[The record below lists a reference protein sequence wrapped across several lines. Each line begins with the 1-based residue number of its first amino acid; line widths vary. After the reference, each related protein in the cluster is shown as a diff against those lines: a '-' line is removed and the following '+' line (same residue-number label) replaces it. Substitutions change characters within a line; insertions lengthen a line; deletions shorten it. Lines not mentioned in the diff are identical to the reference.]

1 MAPTRKPGRGCPGLA
16 VLALFLL
23 APFVGEFL
31 LGNLTVPQLGLGVLL
46 APLYGCGALL
56 VREVGRRTGGWPTMV
71 LLAAAYAL
79 IEEGPVDQLLW
90 NDSYA
95 GQDLVHGPSFVPGPG
110 TSVELVQA
118 VLALH
123 TVWSVC
129 VPIALVEACV
139 PARRTT
145 PWLGRRGLAVTSV
158 VYVLGASLVFWGNYT
173 EEHFIA
179 PPAQLA
185 VCVVA
190 IVALVVVAL
199 RIPRDHPKAPN
210 ADTIAAAA
218 ALGPAPA
225 PWRVGALALAG
236 TSLYWGPSVLLT
248 ADWFEWIGVALWF
261 LVAVGGALAVARW
274 SRRPGWGARHV
285 CALAGGALLTY
296 VWAAFP
302 VRPEDGGSLTADLVS
317 NAVCAALALAV
328 LARAVRTARA
338 EQPEGGIHP
347 PGPSRSAQLGAR
359 SYGG

>member
-1 MAPTRKPGRGCPGLA
+1 MAPPRTSGGGRP

-31 LGNLTVPQLGLGVLL
+31 LGNLTVSQLGLGVVL

-56 VREVGRRTGGWPTMV
+56 VRETARRTGGGWPAIG

-79 IEEGPVDQLLW
+79 MEEGPVDQLLW

-95 GQDLVHGPSFVPGPG
+95 GQDLLHGPSYVPALG

-145 PWLGRRGLAVTSV
+145 PWLGRRGYVITGV
-158 VYVLGASLVFWGNYT
+158 VYALGAALVFWGNYA
-173 EEHFIA
+173 EEHFLA
-179 PPAQLA
+179 SPAQLA
-185 VCVVA
+185 LCGAVIA
-190 IVALVVVAL
+190 ALVVLAT
-199 RIPRDHPKAPN
+199 RRRRPRPRVSG
-210 ADTIAAAA
+210 T
-218 ALGPAPA
+218 APA
-225 PWRVGALALAG
+225 PWRVGAAALAA
-236 TSLYWGPSVLLT
+236 TSLYWGPAVLLT
-248 ADWFEWIGVALWF
+248 DDWFEWPGVVVWCA
-261 LVAVGGALAVARW
+261 VAVVGVCAVGRW
-274 SRRPGWGARHV
+274 SRHEGWGARHV

-328 LARAVRTARA
+328 LARAVRSARVA
-338 EQPEGGIHP
+338 ELERGGTP
-347 PGPSRSAQLGAR
+347 GGPSRSARPGAR

>member
-1 MAPTRKPGRGCPGLA
+1 MAPTRQGGRGRP

-31 LGNLTVPQLGLGVLL
+31 LGNLTVPELGLGVLL

-56 VREVGRRTGGWPTMV
+56 VREAGRRTGGGWPVIV

-79 IEEGPVDQLLW
+79 MEEGPVDQLLW

-95 GQDLVHGPSFVPGPG
+95 GQDLLHGPSYVPALG

-123 TVWSVC
+123 TVWSIC

-139 PARRTT
+139 PQRRTT
-145 PWLGRRGLAVTSV
+145 PWLGRTGLAVTGV
-158 VYVLGASLVFWGNYT
+158 VYVLGAALVFWGNYA
-173 EEHFIA
+173 EEHFLA

-185 VCVVA
+185 LCGAVIA
-190 IVALVVVAL
+190 ALVVLAL
-199 RIPRDHPKAPN
+199 RLPSRRRP
-210 ADTIAAAA
+210 AAVP
-218 ALGPAPA
+218 GVAPA
-225 PWRVGALALAG
+225 PWRVGAAALVG
-236 TSLYWGPSVLLT
+236 TSLYWGPSVLVT
-248 ADWFEWIGVALWF
+248 ADWFEWPGVGVWCA
-261 LVAVGGALAVARW
+261 VAVAGAVVVPRW
-274 SRRPGWGARHV
+274 SRQEGWRPRHV

-302 VRPEDGGSLTADLVS
+302 VRPENGGSVTADLVS

-328 LARAVRTARA
+328 LARAARTARVA
-338 EQPEGGIHP
+338 ELDGPMHP
-347 PGPSRSAQLGAR
+347 AGPSRSAHFRAR